1 MQTAIL
7 IVSWNPRHLL
17 VIHITKTARV
27 SFVGNCSISKL
38 IALNKLWTGC
48 QDPSMFFL
56 MHACIHEFIKK
67 KKKERK
73 NQQRKKPHTPLPQ
86 ILQIQEISC
95 KSPIMLHPC
104 IGSEYS
110 FFKNNREYFALIN
123 WCWITVQFLTV

>member
-67 KKKERK
+67 KKKEKTNNEK
-73 NQQRKKPHTPLPQ
+73 NHTHPYPKSYKYKKFLVRAQLCYTHVLDLNTLSLR
-86 ILQIQEISC
+86 IIENTLLS
-95 KSPIMLHPC
+95 STGA
-104 IGSEYS
+104 GSQYNS
-110 FFKNNREYFALIN
+110 
-123 WCWITVQFLTV
+123 